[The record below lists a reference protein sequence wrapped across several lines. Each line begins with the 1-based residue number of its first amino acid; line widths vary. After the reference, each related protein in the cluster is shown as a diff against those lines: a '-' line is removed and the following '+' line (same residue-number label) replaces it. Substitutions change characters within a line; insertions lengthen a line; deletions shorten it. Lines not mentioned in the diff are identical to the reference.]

1 MVRGFFPKPV
11 GFSFSLAIEAK
22 AFVLL
27 KGLLEAAHLI
37 IFSGGT

>member
-11 GFSFSLAIEAK
+11 GFSLAIEAK